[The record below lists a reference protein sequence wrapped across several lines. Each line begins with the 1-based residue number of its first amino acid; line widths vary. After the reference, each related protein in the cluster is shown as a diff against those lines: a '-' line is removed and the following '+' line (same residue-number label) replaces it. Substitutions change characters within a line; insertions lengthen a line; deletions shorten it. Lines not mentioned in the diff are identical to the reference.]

1 VTLATTLQL
10 LFSGLSVGSI
20 YALVALAL
28 VIPFKA
34 SGVLNFGQG
43 AMVTLG
49 AYLALTLFAVLPLS
63 PFVIIPLTL
72 VIAALIGMIL
82 ERVIIRRLVRAP
94 EFTVVI
100 GTFALGL
107 MIKDAIRL
115 HWQDNVY
122 MLPLGQQAQPWVIG
136 DVRLNPA
143 FVWMILATILLV
155 VALAIFFG
163 RSRAGRAMRA
173 VSQSQDAARLMGISV
188 ERVFAATWGLSTA
201 IAALAGV
208 LFAPVTGITP
218 DLGELM
224 LKAFVAAVIGGFQS
238 LPGAVGGGLAL
249 GVIETFSGTLFGGA
263 FKDVSAFVVLI
274 LMLLIRPYGLFGT
287 AGAHRV

>member
-72 VIAALIGMIL
+72 IIAALIGMIL

-238 LPGAVGGGLAL
+238 LPGAVVGGLAL